1 METVPDALA
10 STPATFSLKTTLPL
24 ERGLDSKNRPL
35 KAKLQ
40 RQRLPLETSSQF
52 SPGPP
57 HISRILPSEL
67 KMARFAWD
75 ILAIYSG
82 IAFPPQR
89 WLRFLCPGPRSIVKN
104 ILWCLWRPSKFL

>member
-24 ERGLDSKNRPL
+24 ERGLDSKSGLL

-57 HISRILPSEL
+57 SHFKDSALRAQNGTFRVGHPRNLLRNRVPAAALATFSVSRPTIHRKKHITVP
-67 KMARFAWD
+67 
-75 ILAIYSG
+75 LA
-82 IAFPPQR
+82 P
-89 WLRFLCPGPRSIVKN
+89 
-104 ILWCLWRPSKFL
+104 